1 MAEEQE
7 WQPEDEDALAK
18 DLKEDEPELSELVEI
33 IDPNEDPDVDK
44 QEPEA
49 AEPEDDPV
57 SARMQKRIDQLT
69 ARRHEAERRE
79 MAKDQQL
86 QQLQE
91 RLNSLE
97 SSQDEATVQTFQQQY
112 DQVKQALMTAA
123 EEGDTAKQVALT
135 EQIADMRAAAR
146 MAEAARQDTAQ
157 AQPQAQTQAHTQDQN
172 QPPAPK
178 PAHDW
183 WDRNPWFMKPEH
195 SAASAFARAV
205 DVQLETEGYDK
216 YSEDYYV
223 ELDKRCKAKFPE
235 LYKDHVETKAKPPTS
250 PSGGKKRVSKR
261 AKDGRIQLTRDQL
274 HMARELGLTTEA
286 QLKAYAKEIQE
297 LG

>member
-157 AQPQAQTQAHTQDQN
+157 AQTQAQTQDKN